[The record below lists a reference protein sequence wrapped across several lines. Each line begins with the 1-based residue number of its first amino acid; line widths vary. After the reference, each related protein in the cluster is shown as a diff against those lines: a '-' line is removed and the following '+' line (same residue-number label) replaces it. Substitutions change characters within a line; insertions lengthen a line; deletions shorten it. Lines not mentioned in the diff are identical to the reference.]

1 MAIVDEKPL
10 SLEANSWQTSDIYQN
25 YLKSLGQTEWSSGLK
40 QVNIKP
46 IALKPM
52 PNLGLDPI
60 TASVTETKQDIEK
73 TNNYFDNYKQDKNTE
88 KSIGKIE
95 NGSAKF
101 GGFIKE
107 YFSRNSGKSN
117 TNTSTDSPTTGSP
130 TTGSPTTKNTS
141 TEKPGKGAKWAQGA
155 NIAAGIVDSFGESIG
170 DFSEKKG
177 WKVKSTTNREQLRD
191 AAFSGVNKVMMKS
204 GNPYLMAIGAT
215 NTLIDKTGG
224 MSSATSRDKELS
236 DSNNLSNATNTG
248 NLIASFT
255 AVGSGYFLKKTD
267 KYNVSN
273 ELNNSSA
280 YTGLAAD
287 NRAISNN
294 FSEKKLFFGRKKAQ
308 NILRNAKNLDAN
320 IRDTLDKNKEL
331 MTTSNAFDL
340 QYQNTMQ
347 GGYDQAN
354 STRIGKSGL
363 KIDEIKILKNIQN
376 KNNIKENIKII
387 KLSQENLETFKQ
399 NDFSRSGKMFIN
411 ILEEIFPEIN
421 SFQKGGQ
428 INIIPGGAL
437 HAHKHNL
444 IEVSDIYKNVT
455 KKGIP
460 VVIYEEGNTITQ
472 TAEVET
478 SEVILHK
485 ELTDKLEELR
495 EINTKESQ
503 LKAGKLLATELIK
516 NTINYSKEYRD
527 ILKTKKLSQNNE
539 IHL

>member
-1 MAIVDEKPL
+1 MPIVDDKPL
-10 SLEANSWQTSDIYQN
+10 SLEANSWQTSGIYQN
-25 YLKSLGQTEWSSGLK
+25 YLKSLGQTEWSSALK

-46 IALKPM
+46 IAPKSM

-60 TASVTETKQDIEK
+60 TASVTETKQDIAK
-73 TNNYFDNYKQDKNTE
+73 TNNFFNNYNKNNILEEKIKNNGNTAGNFLKKFFKNNKKQEPKITNNSTQEVNTNTANTE
-88 KSIGKIE
+88 K
-95 NGSAKF
+95 
-101 GGFIKE
+101 IKGE
-107 YFSRNSGKSN
+107 
-117 TNTSTDSPTTGSP
+117 
-130 TTGSPTTKNTS
+130 
-141 TEKPGKGAKWAQGA
+141 KWAKGA
-155 NIAAGIVDSFGESIG
+155 NIATGLIDSFSESIG
-170 DFSEKKG
+170 DFSEKQG
-177 WKVKSTTNREQLRD
+177 WKVKSTTKTEKLRD
-191 AAFSGVNKVMMKS
+191 ATFSTVNSAMMKTGAPIVS
-204 GNPYLMAIGAT
+204 WIGAA

-224 MSSATSRDKELS
+224 MSSATSHDKELS
-236 DSNNLSNATNTG
+236 DSNNLSKAANTG

-267 KYNVSN
+267 KYNISN
-273 ELNNSSA
+273 ELNTSSA

-294 FSEKKLFFGRKKAQ
+294 FSEKKLSFGRKKAQ
-308 NILRNAKNLDAN
+308 KILHNAKNLDAS

-347 GGYDQAN
+347 GGYDQAS

-376 KNNIKENIKII
+376 KNNIKENIKKI
-387 KLSQENLETFKQ
+387 KLSQENLEIFKQ

-444 IEVSDIYKNVT
+444 VEVSDIYKNVT

-460 VVIYEEGNTITQ
+460 VVIYEEGNNITQ

-503 LKAGKLLATELIK
+503 LQAGKLLATELIK

>member
-1 MAIVDEKPL
+1 
-10 SLEANSWQTSDIYQN
+10 
-25 YLKSLGQTEWSSGLK
+25 
-40 QVNIKP
+40 
-46 IALKPM
+46 
-52 PNLGLDPI
+52 
-60 TASVTETKQDIEK
+60 
-73 TNNYFDNYKQDKNTE
+73 
-88 KSIGKIE
+88 
-95 NGSAKF
+95 
-101 GGFIKE
+101 
-107 YFSRNSGKSN
+107 
-117 TNTSTDSPTTGSP
+117 
-130 TTGSPTTKNTS
+130 
-141 TEKPGKGAKWAQGA
+141 
-155 NIAAGIVDSFGESIG
+155 
-170 DFSEKKG
+170 
-177 WKVKSTTNREQLRD
+177 
-191 AAFSGVNKVMMKS
+191 MMKS
-204 GNPYLMAIGAT
+204 GNPYLAAIGAA

-236 DSNNLSNATNTG
+236 DSNNLSKATNTG

-255 AVGSGYFLKKTD
+255 APGAGYFLKKTD

-280 YTGLAAD
+280 YTGLATD

-294 FSEKKLFFGRKKAQ
+294 FSEKKVLFGRNKAK
-308 NILRNAKNLDAN
+308 NILSNAKNLDAKV
-320 IRDTLDKNKEL
+320 RDTLDKNKEL

-376 KNNIKENIKII
+376 KNNTKENIKKI

-399 NDFSRSGKMFIN
+399 NDFSKSGKMFIN

>member
-1 MAIVDEKPL
+1 MAIVDDKPL

-25 YLKSLGQTEWSSGLK
+25 YLKSLGQTELSSDFK

-46 IALKPM
+46 IALKSM
-52 PNLGLDPI
+52 PILGLDPI
-60 TASVTETKQDIEK
+60 TASVTETKQDIAK
-73 TNNYFDNYKQDKNTE
+73 TNNFFNNYSKNNNINPEKDKAQSVNQV
-88 KSIGKIE
+88 
-95 NGSAKF
+95 
-101 GGFIKE
+101 GGFIKN
-107 YFSRNSGKSN
+107 FFKKDNNNQIQKNN
-117 TNTSTDSPTTGSP
+117 TQNQKESVDS
-130 TTGSPTTKNTS
+130 K
-141 TEKPGKGAKWAQGA
+141 TENGGKWAKGA
-155 NIAAGIVDSFGESIG
+155 NIATGLVGSFSESIG
-170 DFSEKKG
+170 DFSEKQG
-177 WKVKSTTNREQLRD
+177 WKVKSTTKTEKLRD
-191 AAFSGVNKVMMKS
+191 AAFSTVNNVMMKS
-204 GNPYLMAIGAT
+204 GNPILSSVGAA

-236 DSNNLSNATNTG
+236 DSNNLSKAANTG
-248 NLIASFT
+248 NLISSFT
-255 AVGSGYFLKKTD
+255 AVGAGYFLKKTD

-280 YTGLAAD
+280 YTGLATD

-294 FSEKKLFFGRKKAQ
+294 FSEKKLSFGRKKAQ
-308 NILRNAKNLDAN
+308 KILRNAKNLDASV
-320 IRDTLDKNKEL
+320 RDTLDKNKEL

-347 GGYDQAN
+347 GGYDQAS

-363 KIDEIKILKNIQN
+363 KINEIKILKNIQN
-376 KNNIKENIKII
+376 KNNIKENIKKI

-444 IEVSDIYKNVT
+444 VEVSDIYKNVT

-460 VVIYEEGNTITQ
+460 VVIYEEGNNITQ

-503 LKAGKLLATELIK
+503 LQAGKLLATELIK

>member
-10 SLEANSWQTSDIYQN
+10 SLEANSWQTTDIYQN

-46 IALKPM
+46 IAFKSM

-60 TASVTETKQDIEK
+60 TASVTETKQDIER

-88 KSIGKIE
+88 KSIEKIE

-101 GGFIKE
+101 GGFLKE

-117 TNTSTDSPTTGSP
+117 TNTTTGSP
-130 TTGSPTTKNTS
+130 TTGSPTTGRPTTKNTS
-141 TEKPGKGAKWAQGA
+141 TEKPDKGAKLAQGA
-155 NIAAGIVDSFGESIG
+155 NIAAGIVDSFGDSIG

-191 AAFSGVNKVMMKS
+191 AAFSSVNSVMMKS

-236 DSNNLSNATNTG
+236 DSNNLSNATNTK
-248 NLIASFT
+248 NLIASF
-255 AVGSGYFLKKTD
+255 AAPGAGYFLKKTD

-294 FSEKKLFFGRKKAQ
+294 FSEKKLLFGKNKAQ
-308 NILRNAKNLDAN
+308 KILSNAKNLDAK

-376 KNNIKENIKII
+376 KNNIKENIKKI

-503 LKAGKLLATELIK
+503 LQAGKLLATELIK